1 MCLGCQEIIV
11 KLSLNANVLKPI
23 SRTFAC
29 FGNDASRR
37 CFLLGMPVPNTV
49 RLSFKSSSNKDT
61 LAKYQSNLMLR
72 FDLFKSSTSFLTT
85 WTPRFNGGALP
96 SLPRYGMAL

>member
-1 MCLGCQEIIV
+1 MMQAEDVFYWACHYQT
-11 KLSLNANVLKPI
+11 LS
-23 SRTFAC
+23 
-29 FGNDASRR
+29 
-37 CFLLGMPVPNTV
+37 V